1 MKRMKRDTIAN
12 KLNQLAVAGEKRYSY
27 AFITGLFEIES
38 MLTEALIKMTDEQQQ
53 KFMET
58 MVDPI
63 IKSITNVKTET
74 RGTTA
79 GVDESKFLRV

>member
-1 MKRMKRDTIAN
+1 MKRDAIAN

-27 AFITGLFEIES
+27 AYTAGLFES
-38 MLTEALIKMTDEQQQ
+38 MLTEALTKMTDEQQQ

-63 IKSITNVKTET
+63 LKSITNVKTET
-74 RGTTA
+74 CGTTA
-79 GVDESKFLRV
+79 GVDESKFSRV